1 MSATTGYRRHTGAKP
16 ARIVVAA
23 CGRCGGAGGH
33 RMWPNWTCF
42 RCGGSG
48 GDPTRRNWA
57 FPVDW
62 TDEQCAEFLDRK
74 EAARLRAQ
82 ERRQQ
87 KRMAEWEAGRAEREA
102 AEAARLE
109 EIARHEAACW
119 QANLDACPELATYS
133 AHPAPAV
140 FPGFCH
146 DVADQAR
153 HRALSPRQIE
163 VFARLVRKAT
173 K

>member
-1 MSATTGYRRHTGAKP
+1 MSATADYRRHTGDKP

-23 CGRCGGAGGH
+23 CTRCAGAGGH

-48 GDPTRRNWA
+48 GDPTRRLWA

-62 TDEQCAEFLDRK
+62 TDDQCGEFLARK

-82 ERRQQ
+82 ERRQA

-109 EIARHEAACW
+109 EIARHEAECW
-119 QANLDACPELATYS
+119 QTNVAACPALAIYS
-133 AHPAPAV
+133 DHPTPAI

-146 DVADQAR
+146 DVAEQAR
-153 HRALSPRQIE
+153 YRVLSPRQIE
-163 VFARLVRKAT
+163 VFERLVRKAA